1 MTSPTWKQTTSPWK
15 GPPPLGRNPYRPVQT
30 VRRQPVAQPQN
41 LETPATGLLRQRL
54 GIIEGRIQTRMNGAR
69 WQRQITESFFRSQ
82 TTDEAFKSMLSLYM
96 GHQKTNTP
104 LHEWTL
110 SP

>member
-1 MTSPTWKQTTSPWK
+1 MSLTGHP
-15 GPPPLGRNPYRPVQT
+15 NC
-30 VRRQPVAQPQN
+30 RR
-41 LETPATGLLRQRL
+41 T
-54 GIIEGRIQTRMNGAR
+54 EGRIQTRMTGAR

-96 GHQKTNTP
+96 GNQKTNTP